1 MVEAAEPCK
10 VVLLGESGVGKTSII
25 AQFTAGK
32 FDPDCVTSLSAQF
45 ISKTVEFQNLGKA
58 IKFDIW
64 DTAGQEKYRA
74 LAKIFYK
81 DAKVIFLVYDITD
94 AKSFNELKSYWHG
107 VVKAN
112 GDSDAIIAI
121 VANKNDLYDNAQV
134 KNEEGEEFARSIGA
148 IFQSTSAK
156 SDSGI
161 TSLFDNVGQK
171 YFNPNFDVGD
181 QNKQAQEEYK
191 KKKTEEM
198 QKKKQPKGVKL
209 TVEDSNKKQKKK
221 KCC

>member
-1 MVEAAEPCK
+1 MSAPESVK

-25 AQFTAGK
+25 AQFTTGN
-32 FDPDCVTSLSAQF
+32 FDPDVVTSLSAQYV
-45 ISKTVEFQNLGKA
+45 SKTVEYDNLQKA

-81 DAKVIFLVYDITD
+81 DAKVIILVYDIT
-94 AKSFNELKSYWHG
+94 KRRSFDELKSYWYEMI
-107 VVKAN
+107 KQNA
-112 GDSDAIIAI
+112 DPDAIIAI
-121 VANKNDLYDNAQV
+121 VANKNDLYDSQQV
-134 KNEEGEEFARSIGA
+134 KDEEAREFARSVKA

-171 YFNPNFDVGD
+171 YFNPDYDCSAQD
-181 QNKQAQEEYK
+181 QKEQEEYLRKKNEERQKKNEPKGMKITSETSKKEK
-191 KKKTEEM
+191 KKKF
-198 QKKKQPKGVKL
+198 
-209 TVEDSNKKQKKK
+209 
-221 KCC
+221 C

>member
-1 MVEAAEPCK
+1 MSAPESVK

-25 AQFTAGK
+25 AQFTTGN
-32 FDPDCVTSLSAQF
+32 FDPDVVTSLSAQYV
-45 ISKTVEFQNLGKA
+45 SKTVEYDNLQKA

-81 DAKVIFLVYDITD
+81 DAKVIMLVYDITN
-94 AKSFNELKSYWHG
+94 AKSFEVLKSYWYEMI
-107 VVKAN
+107 KQNA
-112 GDSDAIIAI
+112 DSDAIIAI
-121 VANKNDLYDNAQV
+121 VANKNDLYDSQQV
-134 KNEEGEEFARSIGA
+134 KDEEAREFARSVKA

-171 YFNPNFDVGD
+171 YFNPDYDCSAQD
-181 QNKQAQEEYK
+181 QKEQEEYLRKKNEERQKKNEPKGMKITSETSKKEK
-191 KKKTEEM
+191 KKKF
-198 QKKKQPKGVKL
+198 
-209 TVEDSNKKQKKK
+209 
-221 KCC
+221 C